1 MLRRIDALLA
11 AMTLEEKIGQITMS
25 AGSEHGVTHDVR
37 EAIRHGSVGS
47 LLRVCGSR
55 TVRELQ
61 RFAIEET
68 RLGIPLVFGLDVV
81 HGHRTVFPIPL
92 AEAAAFDPA
101 LWEKT
106 ARAAAAEA
114 THDGITLTFAPMLD
128 LARDPRWGRIAESPG
143 EDPLLGSRFAV
154 AKVRGF
160 QGGDLSDPTSLAATA
175 KHIGAYGAVTAGRD
189 YASVDIS
196 ERALHE
202 LHLPAFKAAADA
214 GVAAVMAAFTDI
226 AGVPAS
232 ANASLLRETLRR
244 AWGFAGVVIS
254 DFGAVAEL
262 VRHGVAADIAEA
274 AALALNAG
282 IDIDMMGDAYR
293 RGLPAALER
302 GLVGP
307 EAVDAA
313 VTRVLR
319 LKEHLGLFDEPYRRL
334 PRATPAESGDCR
346 ALAREAAR
354 RSIVLLSNDGVLP
367 LPPTSR
373 RIAVVGPLADA
384 ARHMLGP
391 WAAIGDPA
399 TASTIADGLRL
410 ALPNC
415 VVDVATDTVVDGSD
429 TSGIAAALR
438 IAETADVVVLCLGED
453 ETMSGEAASR
463 AHPELPGIQ
472 RTLAEV
478 VLDLGKPVV
487 ALITSGRPLI
497 APWLMERAAAVLAT
511 WFLGHEAGHAIAD
524 VLTGISNPSGR
535 LPVSWP
541 RDVGQIPIFHAERPT
556 GRPADPANRFTSKY
570 LDVPTTPQ
578 FPFGHGLSYS
588 RFTLS
593 GLRATRSD
601 MRPDQRIE
609 IAVDVTNKGLV
620 AGEETV
626 LLFIHDLVASVARP
640 VLELKDFAKISL
652 EPGERG
658 TVRFSLTSEAFTFL
672 GRDLA
677 PVLETGDIELFVG
690 RSADRDS
697 LLRTSVR
704 IIAD

>member
-1 MLRRIDALLA
+1 MLRQLA
-11 AMTLEEKIGQITMS
+11 GGQGKAADQGHERVAPARERGDDRFPPRPLRRQFA
-25 AGSEHGVTHDVR
+25 AGDD
-37 EAIRHGSVGS
+37 
-47 LLRVCGSR
+47 
-55 TVRELQ
+55 
-61 RFAIEET
+61 RFVEET
-68 RLGIPLVFGLDVV
+68 G
-81 HGHRTVFPIPL
+81 
-92 AEAAAFDPA
+92 
-101 LWEKT
+101 K
-106 ARAAAAEA
+106 
-114 THDGITLTFAPMLD
+114 
-128 LARDPRWGRIAESPG
+128 
-143 EDPLLGSRFAV
+143 
-154 AKVRGF
+154 
-160 QGGDLSDPTSLAATA
+160 
-175 KHIGAYGAVTAGRD
+175 
-189 YASVDIS
+189 
-196 ERALHE
+196 ERA
-202 LHLPAFKAAADA
+202 
-214 GVAAVMAAFTDI
+214 I
-226 AGVPAS
+226 ACVEG
-232 ANASLLRETLRR
+232 
-244 AWGFAGVVIS
+244 
-254 DFGAVAEL
+254 
-262 VRHGVAADIAEA
+262 
-274 AALALNAG
+274 
-282 IDIDMMGDAYR
+282 Y
-293 RGLPAALER
+293 
-302 GLVGP
+302 
-307 EAVDAA
+307 DAA
-313 VTRVLR
+313 
-319 LKEHLGLFDEPYRRL
+319 GLNGNRQP
-334 PRATPAESGDCR
+334 
-346 ALAREAAR
+346 
-354 RSIVLLSNDGVLP
+354 I
-367 LPPTSR
+367 
-373 RIAVVGPLADA
+373 
-384 ARHMLGP
+384 
-391 WAAIGDPA
+391 
-399 TASTIADGLRL
+399 
-410 ALPNC
+410 
-415 VVDVATDTVVDGSD
+415 
-429 TSGIAAALR
+429 
-438 IAETADVVVLCLGED
+438 